1 MTRWNVEK
9 SGTGIEG
16 AGTGI
21 EKYGTGIEGAGTGIE
36 KSGTGLRKLAIASA
50 LTAICFAANASPNKL
65 GPEASGPIQLVVEN
79 NKVAVSWIFDG
90 SIFSGTTK
98 LQGSYAN
105 VLLTEISLATPTKPS
120 PATPPIEHSKDVV
133 GGGTGTDVVGGGTGT
148 DQADP
153 NSAIFVVGGGTG
165 TDAIAITLPSGT
177 GLSMEVKLSCSA
189 ATVTVVDTNSAE
201 VVTFENVQVIGDTG
215 MCNGFD
221 GFDNRNMGPRLR

>member
-1 MTRWNVEK
+1 M
-9 SGTGIEG
+9 
-16 AGTGI
+16 
-21 EKYGTGIEGAGTGIE
+21 
-36 KSGTGLRKLAIASA
+36 
-50 LTAICFAANASPNKL
+50 
-65 GPEASGPIQLVVEN
+65 
-79 NKVAVSWIFDG
+79 
-90 SIFSGTTK
+90 
-98 LQGSYAN
+98 
-105 VLLTEISLATPTKPS
+105 LTEISLATPTKPS
-120 PATPPIEHSKDVV
+120 PTTPPIEHSKDVV
-133 GGGTGTDVVGGGTGT
+133 GGGTGTDVVGGGTGTDVVGGGTGTDVVGGGTGTDVLGGGTGTDVVGGGTGT

-177 GLSMEVKLSCSA
+177 GLSMEVTLSCSA